1 MLLRRFSNRKG
12 LTEMVVDKAYKGPV
26 SSFSTNSYKA
36 IETPRLFCYA
46 VDSPTEPIVAKTGR
60 YEYLVQ
66 IAPNRIYHIDL
77 DLFNLDN
84 LTDMISR
91 LVDHPAYDGYSYS
104 VGGHDM
110 VCLVSGSHKCFELT
124 EKDSPL
130 RNPENF

>member
-12 LTEMVVDKAYKGPV
+12 LSEMVVDTAYTGPV
-26 SSFSTNSYKA
+26 SSFSDNSYKA

-66 IAPNRIYHIDL
+66 VDAKRIYNIDL
-77 DLFNLDN
+77 ELFDLDSLGD
-84 LTDMISR
+84 TIER
-91 LVDHPAYDGYSYS
+91 LASHEKYDGYSYS
-104 VGGHDM
+104 VGGHQM

-124 EKDSPL
+124 EKDSL
-130 RNPENF
+130 LKNPENF